1 MKLFFRQKTIVLLL
15 VVAACV
21 PAFAQTG
28 KIENL
33 AAQAA
38 LVSEFDVNGL
48 KVILKKRATAPTV
61 AVGLFLRGGSANL
74 TDKNAGIEDLMLN
87 SAIEAGKQFPRQ
99 AVRRELA
106 RTGGTIG
113 AGASTDFSVVSFSST
128 RKNFDRTWDIF
139 SDVVLNPA
147 FATADVERI
156 RTQLATRLSES
167 EADGDGALARLTD
180 RTLFAG
186 HPYKNDPQGT
196 PENIARFTVEDLRNY
211 HRDAMQTS
219 KLLLVV
225 VGDIDA
231 EQLKTLVAGSFGKLP
246 KGSYQPKPLPALDF
260 SKPTLDVAKRTLPT
274 NYVQG
279 NFNAPSLSSPDFY
292 AMRVATTILQQ
303 RVFQEVRV
311 NRQLSYAPNA
321 DMNNNAA
328 NTGNI
333 YVSAVD
339 ANQAV
344 AVMLDEIK
352 RLQTVPITSDEISGM
367 AGQYLT
373 TYYLGQETNAAQAK
387 SLAEYELIGGG
398 WRNSFE
404 FLNHIREVK
413 PADVQAVAKKYIKNI
428 RFDVVGDPA
437 AIDRAI
443 FLAGE

>member
-1 MKLFFRQKTIVLLL
+1 MNISARQK
-15 VVAACV
+15 
-21 PAFAQTG
+21 AFILFLALTVSLSALAQTG
-28 KIENL
+28 RIENFT
-33 AAQAA
+33 AQAA

-48 KVILKKRATAPTV
+48 KVILKQRAAAPTV
-61 AVGLFLRGGSANL
+61 AVGLFVRGGAANL
-74 TDKNAGIEDLMLN
+74 TDKNAGIENLMLN

-106 RTGGTIG
+106 RTGGSIG
-113 AGASTDFSVVSFSST
+113 AGASTDYSVVSFSST
-128 RKNFDRTWDIF
+128 RKSFDRIWEIF

-147 FATADVERI
+147 FAPADVERI
-156 RTQLATRLSES
+156 RTQLSTRLSES
-167 EADGDGALARLTD
+167 EVDGDGALAALSS
-180 RTLFAG
+180 RTLYAG

-196 PENIARFTVEDLRNY
+196 PANIGAFTVDDLRGF
-211 HRDAMQTS
+211 HRDVMQTS
-219 KLLLVV
+219 RLLLVV

-231 EQLKTLVAGSFGKLP
+231 AQLKTLVAGSFGKLP
-246 KGSYQPKPLPALDF
+246 KGNYQAKPLPPLDF
-260 SKPTLDVAKRTLPT
+260 SKSTLDVAKRTLPT

-279 NFNAPSLSSPDFY
+279 VFNAPSLSSPDFY

-303 RVFQEVRV
+303 RVFEEVRIQ
-311 NRQLSYAPNA
+311 RQLSYAPNA

-333 YVSAVD
+333 YVTAVD

-344 AVMLDEIK
+344 AVMLGEVK
-352 RLQTVPITSDEISGM
+352 KLQNVPITSNEISGM

-373 TYYLGQETNAAQAK
+373 TYYLGQETNAAQAR

-413 PADVQAVAKKYIKNI
+413 PQDVQAVAKKYIRNI
-428 RFDVVGDPA
+428 RFVVVGDPA
-437 AIDRAI
+437 AVDRSI
-443 FLAGE
+443 FLGN

>member
-1 MKLFFRQKTIVLLL
+1 MKISFRQKTLVLLL
-15 VVAACV
+15 FVFLAAST
-21 PAFAQTG
+21 FAQTG

-38 LVSEFDVNGL
+38 LVSEFDINGL
-48 KVILKKRATAPTV
+48 KVILKKRAAAPTV
-61 AVGLFLRGGSANL
+61 AVGLFIRGGAANL
-74 TDKNAGIEDLMLN
+74 TEKNAGIEDLMLN

-113 AGASTDFSVVSFSST
+113 AGASTDYSVVSFSST
-128 RKNFDRTWDIF
+128 RKSFDRIWEIF

-147 FATADVERI
+147 FAPADVERT
-156 RTQLATRLSES
+156 RTQLSTRLSES
-167 EADGDGALARLTD
+167 EVDGDGALAHLSE
-180 RTLFAG
+180 RTLYAG

-196 PENIARFTVEDLRNY
+196 IANIAAFTVDDLRNY
-211 HRDAMQTS
+211 HRDVMQTS
-219 KLLLVV
+219 RLMLVV
-225 VGDIDA
+225 VGDIDTD
-231 EQLKTLVAGSFGKLP
+231 QLKTLVAGSFGKLP
-246 KGSYQPKPLPALDF
+246 KGFYQAKPLPALDF
-260 SKPTLDVAKRTLPT
+260 SKPTLDVSKRTLPT

-311 NRQLSYAPNA
+311 ARQLSYAPNA
-321 DMNNNAA
+321 DMGNNAV

-373 TYYLGQETNAAQAK
+373 TYYLGHETNAAQAR

-404 FLNHIREVK
+404 FLNHIREVQ
-413 PADVQAVAKKYIKNI
+413 PSDVQAVAKKYIKNI
-428 RFDVVGDPA
+428 RFAVVGDPA
-437 AIDRAI
+437 AIDRSI
-443 FLAGE
+443 FLAN